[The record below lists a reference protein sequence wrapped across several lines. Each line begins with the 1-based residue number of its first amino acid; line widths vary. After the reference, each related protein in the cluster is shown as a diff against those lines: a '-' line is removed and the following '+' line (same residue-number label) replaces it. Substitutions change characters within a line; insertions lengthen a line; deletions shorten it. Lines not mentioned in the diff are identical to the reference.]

1 MGIYLNP
8 GNNGFREIINGKYVD
23 KTGLIALV
31 NEGIGT
37 KDKLV
42 CVSRPRRFGKSFAAQ
57 MLCAYYDKT
66 CHSDKLFRGLA
77 IEKEASYRKYLNGF
91 DVIYL
96 DISGFISTARNL
108 IRGTETIVGSIR
120 KAVIDE
126 LREYCPD
133 AVQSESLGTTLVNT
147 AARRGEQFFFIIDEW
162 DALFREAQD
171 RPDVQEDYISLLREL
186 FKNGNV
192 TGAVAGAYMTGI
204 LPIKKY
210 GTQSAISDFREFTMI
225 QPDNYAPYVGF
236 TENEVKALCRQ
247 QRKISFSEI
256 KKWYDG
262 YSFGNLTAI
271 YNPNSVME
279 AVKRG
284 TISSYWSV
292 SETYETL
299 QSYIEMDFDG
309 LQQYILQLL
318 GGARMPVNTM
328 TFQNDMTSVKSR
340 DDVLSLLIHL
350 GYLAFDRKAEE
361 VYIPNEE
368 IRREFVNAVT
378 NGQHTSSAELLRSSW
393 QLLAD
398 TWDENEDAVAKA
410 VGEAHDLSSTPLFYN
425 DEQALRAVIKVA
437 YIAAVDEYI
446 KIEELPAGRG
456 YADIVYIPKKSS
468 SKPAMVIEL
477 KWNRPA
483 QGAIDQIL
491 NRRYPVVLKGF
502 GSDILLVGISY
513 DVKSKEHTCR
523 IQRFISE

>member
-1 MGIYLNP
+1 MGLYLNP
-8 GNNGFREIINGKYVD
+8 GNRGFKEIVSGRYVD

-37 KDKLV
+37 KDKLI

-57 MLCAYYDKT
+57 MLCAYYDKG
-66 CHSDKLFRGLA
+66 CDSAGLFRGLA
-77 IEKEASYRKYLNGF
+77 AERELSYRRYLNRF

-96 DISGFISTARNL
+96 DISGFISAARNL
-108 IRGTETIVGSIR
+108 HRDAGTIVGSIR
-120 KAVIDE
+120 EAVINE
-126 LREYCPD
+126 LRQYCPE
-133 AVQSESLGTTLVNT
+133 AGPSEELGVTLYNV
-147 AARRGEQFFFIIDEW
+147 AEKRGEQFFFIIDEW
-162 DALFREAQD
+162 DALFREAKERQ
-171 RPDVQEDYISLLREL
+171 DVQEDYISLLREL

-192 TGAVAGAYMTGI
+192 TGAAVAGAYMTGI

-210 GTQSAISDFREFTMI
+210 GTQSAVSDFREFTMI
-225 QPDNYAPYVGF
+225 QPDSFAPYVGF
-236 TENEVKALCRQ
+236 TENEVKMLCRGQ
-247 QRKISFSEI
+247 ERVSFSEI

-262 YSFGNLTAI
+262 YAFGALRAV

-299 QSYIEMDFDG
+299 QSYIDMDFDG

-328 TFQNDMTSVKSR
+328 TFQNDMTSIKSR

-350 GYLAFDRKAEE
+350 GYLAFDREAEE

-368 IRREFVNAVT
+368 IRREFVGALT
-378 NGQHTSSAELLRSSW
+378 NGQHTASAAILKNSW

-398 TWDENEDAVAKA
+398 TWDGDAEAVAKKI
-410 VGEAHDLSSTPLFYN
+410 GEAHDMSSTPLFYN
-425 DEQALRAVIKVA
+425 DEQALRSVIKVA

-456 YADIVYIPKKSS
+456 YADVVYLPKRHS
-468 SKPAMVIEL
+468 SKPAMLIEL

-483 QGAIDQIL
+483 ESAIRQIKK
-491 NRRYPVVLKGF
+491 RKYPMALKGW
-502 GSDILLVGISY
+502 GGEILLVGISY
-513 DVKSKEHTCR
+513 DAKSKEHQCR
-523 IQRFISE
+523 IEPFAI

>member
-8 GNNGFREIINGKYVD
+8 GNNGFREIISGKYVD
-23 KTGLIALV
+23 KTGLIVLV

-57 MLCAYYDKT
+57 MLCAYYDKS
-66 CHSDKLFRGLA
+66 CHSEELFRGLS
-77 IEKEASYRKYLNGF
+77 IEKESSYRKYLNRF

-96 DISGFISTARNL
+96 DISGFISTARSLN
-108 IRGTETIVGSIR
+108 RGTETIVRSIR
-120 KAVIDE
+120 ESVIYE
-126 LREYCPD
+126 LHEYCPD
-133 AVQSESLGTTLVNT
+133 AMQSESLGTTLVNT

-236 TENEVKALCRQ
+236 TEDEVKALCRHQ
-247 QRKISFSEI
+247 KRISFSEL
-256 KKWYDG
+256 KRWYDG
-262 YSFGNLTAI
+262 YSFGNLTAV

-368 IRREFVNAVT
+368 IRREFVNAAT
-378 NGQHTSSAELLRSSW
+378 NGQHTASARLLRGSW

-398 TWDENEDAVAKA
+398 TWDENEEAVAKA

-425 DEQALRAVIKVA
+425 DEQALRSVIKVA

-456 YADIVYIPKKSS
+456 YADIVYIPKKGS

-491 NRRYPVVLKGF
+491 NRRYPVALKGY

-513 DVKSKEHTCR
+513 NAKSKEHSCR
-523 IQRFISE
+523 IQRFTFE

>member
-1 MGIYLNP
+1 MGMYLNP
-8 GNNGFREIINGKYVD
+8 GNQSFKEIIRGKYVD

-37 KDKLV
+37 PDKLV

-57 MLCAYYDKT
+57 MLCAYYDRS
-66 CHSDKLFRGLA
+66 CDSGMLFHGLNA
-77 IEKEASYRKYLNGF
+77 EQVPSFRRYLNRF

-96 DISGFISTARNL
+96 DISGFISSARNL
-108 IRGTETIVGSIR
+108 HMESSTIVGNIR
-120 KAVIDE
+120 KAVIKE
-126 LREYCPD
+126 LRQYCPEAEPSD
-133 AVQSESLGTTLVNT
+133 SLGATLARV
-147 AARRGEQFFFIIDEW
+147 AAKRGEQFFFIIDEW
-162 DALFREAQD
+162 DALFREAKD
-171 RPDVQEDYISLLREL
+171 RSDIQEDYISLLREL

-192 TGAVAGAYMTGI
+192 TGTAIAGAYMTGI

-236 TENEVKALCRQ
+236 TEEEVKALCLQ
-247 QRKISFSEI
+247 QDRVSFSEI

-262 YSFGNLTAI
+262 YAFGELHAV

-284 TISSYWSV
+284 TIGSYWAV

-318 GGARMPVNTM
+318 GGARMPVNTL

-350 GYLAFDRKAEE
+350 GYLAFDRENEE

-378 NGQHTSSAELLRSSW
+378 NGQHTASAAILQNSW

-398 TWDENEDAVAKA
+398 TWDGNEAAVAKA
-410 VGEAHDLSSTPLFYN
+410 VGDAHDLSSTPLFYN
-425 DEQALRAVIKVA
+425 NEQALRSVIKIA
-437 YIAAVDEYI
+437 YIAAVDDYI

-456 YADIVYIPKKSS
+456 YADIVYIPKKHS

-477 KWNRPA
+477 KWNKPVEA
-483 QGAIDQIL
+483 AIDQIEKKK
-491 NRRYPVVLKGF
+491 YPSALKGF
-502 GSDILLVGISY
+502 SGDILLVGISY

-523 IQRFISE
+523 IRRVIG